1 MFDIL
6 NTLNETNTIQ
16 TIVTVS
22 SFTIFA
28 IGLIGILTKK
38 NLIKIFLSIAIT
50 ETSLFLFFIGSH
62 YQFGK
67 VAPILTNDIKIFD
80 ENMADPVPQAMI
92 LTTIVIAVA
101 ILALA
106 MSFITKYQ
114 KLAKNIDID
123 KIQDI
128 K

>member
-6 NTLNETNTIQ
+6 DILNETNTIQ

-28 IGLIGILTKK
+28 IGLVGILTKK
-38 NLIKIFLSIAIT
+38 NLIKIFLSIAIA

-62 YQFGK
+62 YQVGK
-67 VAPILTNDIKIFD
+67 IAPILTDDIKIFD

-114 KLAKNIDID
+114 KLSGNIDID